1 MGPFQIRTAA
11 LLIAG
16 ITLAA
21 TPSFAQQGRR
31 DGTRREAGARVPPRA
46 GGESRGSVESQPRSA
61 PRDSGQST
69 QRIEP
74 RQRNDSP
81 QPVQPR
87 QQTEPRQRA
96 ESQRAEPRRDVSP
109 RVEPRG
115 GDYRG
120 RDIRPNDNRRYDSRR
135 DDNRRYDNR
144 SYDYRRYDN
153 RRYDSRVYRPR
164 TYVVPYG
171 YRPYGYRP
179 GWSLN
184 LYFGR
189 PYGVYGDYGY
199 YDLRPGFAYGSLRIV
214 DAPRDAQVFVDG
226 YYAGVVDDYDGVF
239 QHLNLEAGPHTIEVG
254 LDGYP
259 WLSFDVDII
268 PGRTMTYRA
277 NLY

>member
-1 MGPFQIRTAA
+1 MRTAA

-21 TPSFAQQGRR
+21 TPSFAQQRR

-46 GGESRGSVESQPRSA
+46 GGESRGGTAQAQPRSNPRSEPA
-61 PRDSGQST
+61 PRVESRRDDS
-69 QRIEP
+69 
-74 RQRNDSP
+74 RQ
-81 QPVQPR
+81 QVQPR
-87 QQTEPRQRA
+87 QSEPRQRA
-96 ESQRAEPRRDVSP
+96 ESQRVEPRRDVTP
-109 RVEPRG
+109 RVEERRG
-115 GDYRG
+115 DARG
-120 RDIRPNDNRRYDSRR
+120 RDIRPNDNRRYDSRTY
-135 DDNRRYDNR
+135 DNRRYDNR
-144 SYDYRRYDN
+144 SDDYPRYGDRRY
-153 RRYDSRVYRPR
+153 STRVYRSR

-199 YDLRPGFAYGSLRIV
+199 YSLRPGLVYGSLRIV

-226 YYAGVVDDYDGVF
+226 FYAGIVDDYDGVF
-239 QHLNLEAGPHTIEVG
+239 QHLNLEAGPHTIEIG

-259 WLSFDVDII
+259 SLAFDVNII
-268 PGRTMTYRA
+268 PGRTITYRA